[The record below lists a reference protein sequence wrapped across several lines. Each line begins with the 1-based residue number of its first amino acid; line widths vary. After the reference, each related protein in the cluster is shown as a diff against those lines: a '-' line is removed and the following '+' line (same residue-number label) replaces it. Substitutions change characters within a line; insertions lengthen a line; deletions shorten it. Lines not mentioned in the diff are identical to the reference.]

1 MIIVKKELGIGL
13 GILLIANLAGCQE
26 NSTAKNVDSQKQFQS
41 KTLAKNKSESKL
53 KTEVQSKSV
62 FESKEKANAESKS
75 KNDADVKDKTE
86 EKPKTNSDQVA
97 TNSYSTQLV
106 PDDLQGTWYSSD
118 DNSSSPI
125 VFTPNEIKIGSS
137 ITEIHGSNE
146 MTEQDKRVINN
157 NDISAMNDDRET
169 WLLANMV
176 TDTDGNTWLNLRGWY
191 QNVGAGSFYKV
202 TIKQVEGQAIKVMTS
217 AHGGGMW
224 SDGHYYTSQ
233 ALADVNKNRTYPDDH
248 LN

>member
-1 MIIVKKELGIGL
+1 MKKELGIGL

-41 KTLAKNKSESKL
+41 KALAKNKSESKL

-75 KNDADVKDKTE
+75 KNDADVKVKTE

-125 VFTPNEIKIGSS
+125 VFTPNEMKIGSS

-157 NDISAMNDDRET
+157 NDISAINDDSET
-169 WLLANMV
+169 WL
-176 TDTDGNTWLNLRGWY
+176 
-191 QNVGAGSFYKV
+191 
-202 TIKQVEGQAIKVMTS
+202 
-217 AHGGGMW
+217 
-224 SDGHYYTSQ
+224 
-233 ALADVNKNRTYPDDH
+233 
-248 LN
+248 

>member
-1 MIIVKKELGIGL
+1 MMLML
-13 GILLIANLAGCQE
+13 
-26 NSTAKNVDSQKQFQS
+26 
-41 KTLAKNKSESKL
+41 
-53 KTEVQSKSV
+53 
-62 FESKEKANAESKS
+62 KS
-75 KNDADVKDKTE
+75 KQRK
-86 EKPKTNSDQVA
+86 KPKTNSDQVA

-125 VFTPNEIKIGSS
+125 VFTPNEMKIGSS

-217 AHGGGMW
+217 AHGGGIW

-233 ALADVNKNRTYPDDH
+233 GKRCKRDWDTVIT

>member
-1 MIIVKKELGIGL
+1 MKKELGIGL

-41 KTLAKNKSESKL
+41 KVLAKNRSESKL

-62 FESKEKANAESKS
+62 CESKEKANAESKS
-75 KNDADVKDKTE
+75 KNDADVNVKTE
-86 EKPKTNSDQVA
+86 ENPKTNSDQVA

-125 VFTPNEIKIGSS
+125 VFTPNEMKIGSS
-137 ITEIHGSNE
+137 VTEIHGSNE
-146 MTEQDKRVINN
+146 MTDQDKRVINN
-157 NDISAMNDDRET
+157 NDISAMNDAREN

-191 QNVGAGSFYKV
+191 QNAGAGSFYKV

-233 ALADVNKNRTYPDDH
+233 ALADVNKNKTYQDDH

>member
-1 MIIVKKELGIGL
+1 MKKELGIGL

-41 KTLAKNKSESKL
+41 KVLAKNRSESKL

-62 FESKEKANAESKS
+62 CESKEKANAESKS
-75 KNDADVKDKTE
+75 KNDADVKVKTE
-86 EKPKTNSDQVA
+86 ESPKTNSDQVA

-125 VFTPNEIKIGSS
+125 VFTPNEMKIGSS
-137 ITEIHGSNE
+137 VTEIHGSNE
-146 MTEQDKRVINN
+146 MTDQDKRVINN
-157 NDISAMNDDRET
+157 NDISAMNDAREN

-202 TIKQVEGQAIKVMTS
+202 AIKQVEGQAIKVMTS

>member
-1 MIIVKKELGIGL
+1 MKKELGIGL

-41 KTLAKNKSESKL
+41 KVLAKNRSESKL

-62 FESKEKANAESKS
+62 CESKEKANAESKS
-75 KNDADVKDKTE
+75 KNDADVKVKTE
-86 EKPKTNSDQVA
+86 ESPKTNSDQVA

-125 VFTPNEIKIGSS
+125 VFTPNEMKIGSS
-137 ITEIHGSNE
+137 VTEIHGSNE
-146 MTEQDKRVINN
+146 MTDQDKRVINN
-157 NDISAMNDDRET
+157 NDISAMNDAREN

-191 QNVGAGSFYKV
+191 QNGGAGSFYKV

>member
-1 MIIVKKELGIGL
+1 MKKELGIGL

-41 KTLAKNKSESKL
+41 KVLAKNRSESKL

-62 FESKEKANAESKS
+62 CESKEKANAESKS
-75 KNDADVKDKTE
+75 KNDADVNVKTE
-86 EKPKTNSDQVA
+86 ENPKTNSDQIA

-125 VFTPNEIKIGSS
+125 VFTPNEMKIGSS
-137 ITEIHGSNE
+137 VTEIHGSNE
-146 MTEQDKRVINN
+146 MTDQDKRVVNN
-157 NDISAMNDDRET
+157 NDISAMNDAREN

-191 QNVGAGSFYKV
+191 QNAGAGSFYKV
-202 TIKQVEGQAIKVMTS
+202 TIKQVEGQSIKVMTS

-233 ALADVNKNRTYPDDH
+233 ALADVNKNKTYQDDH

>member
-1 MIIVKKELGIGL
+1 MKKELGIGL

-41 KTLAKNKSESKL
+41 KVLAKNRSESKL

-62 FESKEKANAESKS
+62 CESKEKANAESKS
-75 KNDADVKDKTE
+75 KNDADVNVKTE
-86 EKPKTNSDQVA
+86 ENPKTNSDQVA
-97 TNSYSTQLV
+97 TDSYSTQLV

-125 VFTPNEIKIGSS
+125 VFTPNEMKIGSS
-137 ITEIHGSNE
+137 VTEIHGSNE
-146 MTEQDKRVINN
+146 MTDQDKRVINN
-157 NDISAMNDDRET
+157 NDISAMNDAREN

-191 QNVGAGSFYKV
+191 QNAGAGSFYKV

-224 SDGHYYTSQ
+224 SDGHYYISQ
-233 ALADVNKNRTYPDDH
+233 ALADVNKNKTYQDDH